1 MRSSSSPNW
10 EDNVNVV
17 EAVQAIVHT
26 YPEATIVSSL
36 GTATSAARHVTGDGP
51 HFYFGAAMGSA
62 LAGALGLAEAAPHRQ
77 VVAVLGDGD
86 FLMGANSLWSLS
98 ACRPTNLLVV
108 VLADGAYSIT
118 GGQTISCPLRLAE
131 VGAALEGLS
140 GATADTAEA
149 LRAELT
155 SLPQPG
161 LIEARISESV
171 WPGPSPFV
179 DPAEVVRS
187 VRASLATR

>member
-1 MRSSSSPNW
+1 M
-10 EDNVNVV
+10 NVV
-17 EAVQAIVHT
+17 EAVRAIVDTH
-26 YPEATIVSSL
+26 PEATLVASL
-36 GTATSAARHVTGDGP
+36 GTATSAVRHVTNDGP

-77 VVAVLGDGD
+77 VIAVLGDGD

-98 ACRPTNLLVV
+98 AYRPTNLLVV

-118 GGQTISCPLRLAE
+118 GGQAIPTPLRLAE
-131 VGAALEGLS
+131 VGGALEGLS
-140 GATADTAEA
+140 GAVADSPDA

-161 LIEARISESV
+161 LIEARITEST

-187 VRASLATR
+187 VRNSISVA